1 MNSSERTESKR
12 AVFIGGG
19 GAAAGVWALTVALVL
34 AGCATEPERPTPAAS
49 VASTAPQ
56 AAQELR
62 LSKWAVFE
70 QSFSSTRVYATNAYA
85 VKVLVRFTS
94 GGGREMAI
102 PARYLGGHVWKVQFV
117 PNEVGRWTWKS
128 ECSDASN
135 PGLHGV
141 EGTFFCAAP
150 NQISNLIAP
159 PLDDANVRTA
169 YILGLFNNPASD
181 IVEVGNLISPSAK
194 GMVTPLFETF
204 SRLEFW
210 RLRSCPELIVQ
221 PDGGR
226 DPGRQIAA
234 LKTGNDDLL
243 LAYTPGDR
251 SVSVLLQAVP
261 KNCKARWLDPR
272 TGSSH
277 AAIGVVSA
285 SRIEFPTPEPGDWFL
300 ELSAGK

>member
-1 MNSSERTESKR
+1 MNASERTESKR
-12 AVFIGGG
+12 AVFIDGGG
-19 GAAAGVWALTVALVL
+19 VAAGVWALTVAVVL
-34 AGCATEPERPTPAAS
+34 AGCATEPEHSAPVAP

-56 AAQELR
+56 AHQELR
-62 LSKWAVFE
+62 LSKWSVFE

-94 GGGREMAI
+94 AGGREMAI
-102 PARYLGGHVWKVQFV
+102 PARYLGGHVFQVQFV
-117 PNEVGRWTWKS
+117 PNEAGRWTWKS
-128 ECSDASN
+128 ESSDASN

-141 EGTFFCAAP
+141 NGSFFCTAP
-150 NQISNLIAP
+150 NQVSNMIAP
-159 PLDDANVRTA
+159 PLNDANVRTA
-169 YILGLFNNPASD
+169 YLLGLFNNPASD
-181 IVEVGNLISPSAK
+181 ISEVGNLISPSAE
-194 GMVTPLFETF
+194 GVVTPLFETF

-234 LKTGNDDLL
+234 LKTGNNDLL
-243 LAYTPGDR
+243 LAYTPGER

-261 KNCKARWLDPR
+261 KSCKARWLDPR
-272 TGSSH
+272 TGLSR
-277 AAIGVVSA
+277 AAIGVVSS

>member
-1 MNSSERTESKR
+1 MNASERTESKR
-12 AVFIGGG
+12 AVFIDGGG
-19 GAAAGVWALTVALVL
+19 VAAGVWALSVAVVL
-34 AGCATEPERPTPAAS
+34 AGCATEPEHSAPAAP

-56 AAQELR
+56 AHQELR
-62 LSKWAVFE
+62 LCKWSVFE

-94 GGGREMAI
+94 AGGREMAI
-102 PARYLGGHVWKVQFV
+102 PARYLGGHVWQVQFV
-117 PNEVGRWTWKS
+117 PNEAGRWTWKS
-128 ECSDASN
+128 ESSDASN

-141 EGTFFCAAP
+141 NGSFFCTAP
-150 NQISNLIAP
+150 NQVSNMIAP
-159 PLDDANVRTA
+159 PLNDANVRTA

-181 IVEVGNLISPSAK
+181 ISEVGNLISPSAE
-194 GMVTPLFETF
+194 GVVTPLFETF

-234 LKTGNDDLL
+234 LKTGNNDLL
-243 LAYTPGDR
+243 LAYTPGER

-261 KNCKARWLDPR
+261 KSCKARWLDPR
-272 TGSSH
+272 TGLSR
-277 AAIGVVSA
+277 AAIGVVSS